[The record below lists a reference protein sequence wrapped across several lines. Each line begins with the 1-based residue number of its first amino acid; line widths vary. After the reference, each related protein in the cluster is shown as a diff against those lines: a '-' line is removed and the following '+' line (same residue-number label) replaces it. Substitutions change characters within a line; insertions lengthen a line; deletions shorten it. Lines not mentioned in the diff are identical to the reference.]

1 MSLSSKTFQKLA
13 ETLTPE
19 VIEYINNDER
29 YAEFMQEIIPDALRE
44 KMGSLEDV
52 LLYELSFYIMDQIF
66 LQCARS

>member
-19 VIEYINNDER
+19 VIEYINDDER

-52 LLYELSFYIMDQIF
+52 LLYELSFCIMDRIF